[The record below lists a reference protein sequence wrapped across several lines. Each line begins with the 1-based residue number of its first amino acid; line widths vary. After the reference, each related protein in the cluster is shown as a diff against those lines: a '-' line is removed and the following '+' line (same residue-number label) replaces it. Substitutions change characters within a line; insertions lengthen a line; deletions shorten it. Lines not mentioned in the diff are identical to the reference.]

1 MTTGSSDNGSTT
13 PSEPSARPPQGRRWW
28 NGPTSVTLAVAVVGA
43 VAAALHSARR
53 ARHERGP
60 RRAHLPG

>member
-13 PSEPSARPPQGRRWW
+13 PSGPSAQPPQGRRWW

-43 VAAALHSARR
+43 VAAALLLRSASTS
-53 ARHERGP
+53 
-60 RRAHLPG
+60 